1 MTEETRTVA
10 GMPAPVGI
18 SSLLAAHPIPTVLF
32 GYGLVNLHHAIDGHI
47 AIEDLV
53 KTAKVYAV
61 AFMEWLGVDGASA

>member
-1 MTEETRTVA
+1 
-10 GMPAPVGI
+10 MPAPVGI

-32 GYGLVNLHHAIDGHI
+32 GYGLVNLHHAIDEHI